1 MHMES
6 ICTRTFLQSHHS
18 ILNRIHFICMIWIYI
33 AENGIT
39 YSCIPVFAMH
49 PSLVH
54 HHLYIDSLCPIFG
67 TKIDSISLNPFGYRN
82 SILLMYYY
90 VMSRPMSL
98 ESSRVALADG
108 VKSSSDCWWCWHT
121 NVKIAEWCLWRKH
134 SFWYLY
140 NETMSAIW
148 HWAKL
153 FICSESIFLIPF
165 TSSLHSLK
173 RERKQ
178 CPLPNLSNKSLVWL
192 H

>member
-39 YSCIPVFAMH
+39 YSCIPLFAMH

-67 TKIDSISLNPFGYRN
+67 TQIDSISLNPFGYRN

-121 NVKIAEWCLWRKH
+121 NVKIAELCLWRKH
-134 SFWYLY
+134 SFWYYITKQCLQY
-140 NETMSAIW
+140 DIE
-148 HWAKL
+148 L
-153 FICSESIFLIPF
+153 
-165 TSSLHSLK
+165 SSLYVVKAYFLYHSLHHYIAW
-173 RERKQ
+173 REKESSAH
-178 CPLPNLSNKSLVWL
+178 CPTCQIR

>member
-1 MHMES
+1 
-6 ICTRTFLQSHHS
+6 
-18 ILNRIHFICMIWIYI
+18 MIWIYI

-39 YSCIPVFAMH
+39 YSCIPLFAMH

-67 TKIDSISLNPFGYRN
+67 TQIDSISLNPFGYRN

-90 VMSRPMSL
+90 VKARPMPL
-98 ESSRVALADG
+98 EFFTCCVGWCCEVLKWLLMMLTHKCQNSRTMPLTKAFFL
-108 VKSSSDCWWCWHT
+108 
-121 NVKIAEWCLWRKH
+121 I
-134 SFWYLY
+134 LY
-140 NETMSAIW
+140 NQTMSAIW